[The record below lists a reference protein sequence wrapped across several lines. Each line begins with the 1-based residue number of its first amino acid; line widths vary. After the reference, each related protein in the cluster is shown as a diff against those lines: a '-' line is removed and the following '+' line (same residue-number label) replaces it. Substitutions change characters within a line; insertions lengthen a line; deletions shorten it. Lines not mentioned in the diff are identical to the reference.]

1 MYINLGDVNMEILEG
16 DELLDG
22 TVNISTTEEGG
33 VTVTV
38 QSTQGISITCIL
50 SKNLNAA
57 I

>member
-38 QSTQGISITCIL
+38 QSTQGISI
-50 SKNLNAA
+50 S
-57 I
+57 